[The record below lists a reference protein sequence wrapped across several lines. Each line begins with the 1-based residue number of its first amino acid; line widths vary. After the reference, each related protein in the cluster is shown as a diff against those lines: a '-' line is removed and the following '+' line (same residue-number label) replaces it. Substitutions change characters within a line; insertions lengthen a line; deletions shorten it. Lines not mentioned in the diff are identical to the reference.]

1 MFAEPFPP
9 WYWTL
14 ILVDFCLFNYI
25 TMIFVRIAHVGSF
38 CVLMGSFIYA
48 LYLKQLYVIPRRLL
62 LRYSTGKYPLSIVIS
77 KDIDQLMYFLVEHT
91 RVCYYLMQSNRD
103 LWGRFLLVFV
113 PIDLLTILFLSFYVL
128 EEDVPP
134 LKVPMYLS
142 VLYFYIFV
150 IFVIFLPLAYIS
162 YLIHRC
168 SGSVNRL
175 QASIH
180 KSRID
185 CKLKFMTL
193 HERVATVGHEYGLTI
208 GPIRTITFPII
219 GTVRFALFIHSS
231 PKPIFF

>member
-1 MFAEPFPP
+1 MFVEPFPP

-14 ILVDFCLFNYI
+14 ILTDVFLFNYI
-25 TMIFVRIAHVGSF
+25 TMIFVRISHVCSF
-38 CVLMGSFIYA
+38 CVLMASLIYA
-48 LYLKQLYVIPRRLL
+48 LYLKQLYAIPRRLL
-62 LRYSTGKYPLSIVIS
+62 LKYSTGKNYIAIVIA

-103 LWGRFLLVFV
+103 LWGHFLFVFV
-113 PIDLLTILFLSFYVL
+113 PIDLLTILFLSFYIL

-150 IFVIFLPLAYIS
+150 IFVILLPLAYIS

-168 SGSVNRL
+168 AASVNRL
-175 QASIH
+175 QACIH
-180 KSRID
+180 KSKID

-219 GTVRFALFIHSS
+219 GTVRISLLFNSS
-231 PKPIFF
+231 PNPTF